1 MSCFRCVVAPTRI
14 EPRVACALVHYH
26 GCDRISITL
35 VTRRAHRQNTMPLQE
50 LAKSTKVRLI
60 ARSPVRVDLCDVL
73 DQGLRMPTAIEC
85 IRGKF
90 DDLG

>member
-1 MSCFRCVVAPTRI
+1 
-14 EPRVACALVHYH
+14 
-26 GCDRISITL
+26 
-35 VTRRAHRQNTMPLQE
+35 MPLQE